1 MKNQNP
7 SDLATVPPDLTNM
20 NTRSIASP
28 EVAKCLIIFLDMDK
42 RKQKDFIHKRLLADI
57 KTASFWNME
66 SWDSIADI
74 FRCKQTVQT
83 R

>member
-57 KTASFWNME
+57 KTASFWNTE

-74 FRCKQTVQT
+74 FRCEQTVQT

>member
-20 NTRSIASP
+20 NTRNIASP

-42 RKQKDFIHKRLLADI
+42 RKQDDFMNKSLIADT
-57 KTASFWNME
+57 KTASFWNTE
-66 SWDSIADI
+66 SWDPIADI
-74 FRCKQTVQT
+74 FRCEQTIQT
-83 R
+83 